1 MIEVELIALVVVIL
15 AVFGLGVL
23 TGAAMERKYG
33 EEDYKS

>member
-23 TGAAMERKYG
+23 TGAAMERKS
-33 EEDYKS
+33 KK